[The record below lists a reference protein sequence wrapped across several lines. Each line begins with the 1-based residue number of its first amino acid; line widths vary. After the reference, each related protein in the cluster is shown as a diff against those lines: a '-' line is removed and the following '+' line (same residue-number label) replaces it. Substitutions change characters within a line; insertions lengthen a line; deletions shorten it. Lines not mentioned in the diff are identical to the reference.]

1 MHEVSIAESL
11 LDIALRE
18 CTGKGFTEIRSIT
31 VRIGKASGIMPEALL
46 FAFDAVKLDTA
57 AHAAVLTIEEVPVA
71 GHCRICLADFRVEE
85 KYVFNCPHC
94 GSGSFTVSSGREL
107 EMREMEVL

>member
-18 CTGKGFTEIRSIT
+18 CTGKGFSEIRSIT

-46 FAFDAVKLDTA
+46 FAFEAVRLDTA
-57 AHAAVLTIEEVPVA
+57 AHAATLTIEEVPVA
-71 GHCRICLADFRVEE
+71 GHCHVCETDFSVAE
-85 KYVFNCPHC
+85 KYVFNCPNC
-94 GSGSFTVSSGREL
+94 GGTSFTVFSGREL
-107 EMREMEVL
+107 DIREMEVF